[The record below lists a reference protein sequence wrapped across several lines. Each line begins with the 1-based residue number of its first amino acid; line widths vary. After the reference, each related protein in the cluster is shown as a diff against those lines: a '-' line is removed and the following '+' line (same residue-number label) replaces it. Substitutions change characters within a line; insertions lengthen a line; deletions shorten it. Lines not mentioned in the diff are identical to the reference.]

1 MKLQAAGLLFN
12 SQECEIHYLGLMAEG
27 CQKNC
32 IFRWCFLTGIIWLS
46 IYMSVCLLLLQICFL
61 DIQFCKLKKYFKE
74 NLNSGVVAEISVVEI
89 LWSCMQNVKKKL
101 CLCSILPKLSNGL
114 ETCQTSWGK
123 MYLGNNRQN
132 FIILMFFVNA
142 NFIQILTQVLKGNQF
157 S

>member
-1 MKLQAAGLLFN
+1 MLNTTASRPCDRPHTNPPTSTPRPWKTVTASICDSCSWN
-12 SQECEIHYLGLMAEG
+12 SKQLDYCSTVRSVRFIIWALMAEG

-89 LWSCMQNVKKKL
+89 LWSCMQKCKKKTL
-101 CLCSILPKLSNGL
+101 
-114 ETCQTSWGK
+114 
-123 MYLGNNRQN
+123 
-132 FIILMFFVNA
+132 FMFNTAKTVKWFRNM
-142 NFIQILTQVLKGNQF
+142 
-157 S
+157 SD